1 MTADREVREAFNAA
15 VRRGFGRGLDS
26 STEAQDRGRQID
38 GLDAEIE
45 EREAALDAFVRRRD
59 NLLFKEEQGG

>member
-1 MTADREVREAFNAA
+1 MTADEEVRRAFGEAI
-15 VRRGFGRGLDS
+15 RRGFGRVPPAEA
-26 STEAQDRGRQID
+26 EAQDRGRQID

-45 EREAALDAFVRRRD
+45 EREAALDALVRRRD